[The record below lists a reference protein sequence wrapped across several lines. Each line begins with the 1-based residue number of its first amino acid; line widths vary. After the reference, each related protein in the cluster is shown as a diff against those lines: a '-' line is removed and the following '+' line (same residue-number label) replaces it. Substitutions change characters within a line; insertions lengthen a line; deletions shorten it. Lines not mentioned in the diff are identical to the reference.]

1 MDVSSGFVIR
11 QETPEDYEAVYELIR
26 SAFLTAEHRDGNEQ
40 DLVVALRKGEAFI
53 PQLSLVAQEGEK
65 ILGYVLFTRAWAGE
79 KPLLALAPLA
89 VSPKRQ
95 RQGIGSALVR
105 EGHRIAR
112 ELGYGYVAVLGSA
125 EYYARF
131 GYAAAGRHGIQA
143 PPGNSSGEFYGDSPA
158 GGCGPH
164 GGNYR
169 LRPGIWNLTAKKTH
183 RLEKTCAFFEKHL
196 QKMPWVSCP
205 LRLQGRGRCF
215 IFNRNCNPLRNTG
228 QPCRLLPHCIWNR
241 SIIKKEALFFC
252 HAPKDVGMR
261 RGKTPGCPRGF
272 GSAAIKKRGPERPP
286 LHIMFQAYIL

>member
-1 MDVSSGFVIR
+1 MDVRNGFVIR

-40 DLVVALRKGEAFI
+40 DLVAALRKGEAFI
-53 PQLSLVAQEGEK
+53 PQLSLVAQEGKE

-112 ELGYGYVAVLGSA
+112 ELGYGYAAVLGSA

-143 PPGNSSGEFYGDSPA
+143 PPGIPPENFMA
-158 GGCGPH
+158 I
-164 GGNYR
+164 R
-169 LRPGIWNLTAKKTH
+169 LREDAGPIEGTIVYAREFGI
-183 RLEKTCAFFEKHL
+183 
-196 QKMPWVSCP
+196 
-205 LRLQGRGRCF
+205 
-215 IFNRNCNPLRNTG
+215 
-228 QPCRLLPHCIWNR
+228 
-241 SIIKKEALFFC
+241 
-252 HAPKDVGMR
+252 
-261 RGKTPGCPRGF
+261 
-272 GSAAIKKRGPERPP
+272 
-286 LHIMFQAYIL
+286 